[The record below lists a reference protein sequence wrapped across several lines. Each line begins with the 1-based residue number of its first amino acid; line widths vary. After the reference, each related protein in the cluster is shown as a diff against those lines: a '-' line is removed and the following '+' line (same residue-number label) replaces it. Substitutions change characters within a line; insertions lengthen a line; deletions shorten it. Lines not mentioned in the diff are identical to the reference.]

1 MVDILVLLRAVARGL
16 HVAGYVSAYGTYFL
30 AAFLL
35 PSAAGFKR
43 LVWGCTGLAI
53 LAGAAWFWLQSAD
66 FASAYDVADVLA
78 ALPIVATNTRFGFL
92 LLGRSALLILAAICF
107 QFGARRLAALLAGA
121 GVAAE
126 SWLGH
131 GGAMDGAEGT
141 LLLLT
146 SIAHLLAA
154 ATWLGAL
161 PALFVSLKRL
171 PLPEAR
177 ALGQKFSPYGIICVM
192 VMLISAAIQYLALIG
207 GLNALFTSAYGLTAL
222 FKIAAFAA
230 LIALAALNR
239 TKLVPALTNEAGR
252 TALLWSISAEITL
265 GLAAF
270 LAAGLI
276 LQLTPPAMA
285 YMMGQ

>member
-1 MVDILVLLRAVARGL
+1 VVDILVLLRAAARGL
-16 HVAGYVSAYGTYFL
+16 HVAGYVSAYGTFFM

-35 PSAAGFKR
+35 PGAAGLKR
-43 LVWGCTGLAI
+43 LAWGGTCLAV

-66 FASAYDVADVLA
+66 FAGAYDMADVLA

-92 LLGRSALLILAAICF
+92 LLGRSAVLILAAICF
-107 QFGARRLAALLAGA
+107 QCGARRLAAPLAGA

-177 ALGQKFSPYGIICVM
+177 ALGQKFSPYGIICVEAL
-192 VMLISAAIQYLALIG
+192 LITATIQYFALIG
-207 GLNALFTSAYGLTAL
+207 RLNALFTSAYGLTAL

-239 TKLVPALTNEAGR
+239 TKLAPALTNEAGR

-285 YMMGQ
+285 YMMG

>member
-1 MVDILVLLRAVARGL
+1 MLLVLRAAARGG
-16 HVAGYVSAYGTYFL
+16 HVIGYFSAYGTYFM

-35 PSAAGFKR
+35 PNAWGLKR
-43 LVWGCTGLAI
+43 LAWGCTGVAI

-66 FASAYDVADVLA
+66 FAGAYDIADVLA
-78 ALPIVATNTRFGFL
+78 ALPIVARNTRFGFL
-92 LLGRSALLILAAICF
+92 LLGRLGLLICAAICF
-107 QFGARRLAALLAGA
+107 QWGARRLAALLAGA

-131 GGAMDGAEGT
+131 GGAMDGPEGI
-141 LLLLT
+141 LLLLA
-146 SIAHLLAA
+146 SILHLLAA

-171 PLPEAR
+171 PLAEAR
-177 ALGQKFSPYGIICVM
+177 ALGRKFSPYGMICVGAL
-192 VMLISAAIQYLALIG
+192 LITALIQYFTLIG

-222 FKIAAFAA
+222 FKITAIAT

-252 TALLWSISAEITL
+252 TALLRSISAEITL

>member
-1 MVDILVLLRAVARGL
+1 MVDFLVLLRAAARGL
-16 HVAGYVSAYGTYFL
+16 HVVGYVSAYGTFFM
-30 AAFLL
+30 AGFLL
-35 PSAAGFKR
+35 PGAAGLKR
-43 LVWGCTGLAI
+43 LAWGGTGLAV
-53 LAGAAWFWLQSAD
+53 LAGTAWFWLQSAD
-66 FASAYDVADVLA
+66 FAGAYDVADVVA

-92 LLGRSALLILAAICF
+92 LLGRSAVLTLAAICF
-107 QFGARRLAALLAGA
+107 QCGARRLAALLAGA

-161 PALFVSLKRL
+161 PALFMSLKRL

-177 ALGQKFSPYGIICVM
+177 ALGRKFSPYGMICVGAL
-192 VMLISAAIQYLALIG
+192 LITALIQYFTLIG

-222 FKIAAFAA
+222 FKITAIAT

-252 TALLWSISAEITL
+252 TALLRSISAEITL